1 MKKIYFIGEVSGNH
15 ENSLEKTI
23 KLMKGLKEIGAS
35 AVKFQTFKPS
45 RMAPNLKNKDTIVK
59 NVNSP
64 WNGKSLHEIYRRTQF
79 PVSWYEKVFSYGKI
93 KLDVFILLF
102 L

>member
-59 NVNSP
+59 MLILHGMVNPCMKYIEEHSFQLV
-64 WNGKSLHEIYRRTQF
+64 GTKKYFLM
-79 PVSWYEKVFSYGKI
+79 EKR
-93 KLDVFILLF
+93 LN
-102 L
+102 